1 MRLQDVNINKV
12 ESKEVESPKSLRVLA
27 VSDLVEPQLYNN
39 SVKEWLGP
47 VDLIVSC
54 GDLPPGYLDFLMTTL
69 SVPLLHVLGNHCF
82 HGNDPYEGDCSTDQ
96 YLGAFD
102 LNGRVAERNGLIL
115 AGMEGSPLYN
125 NGPHQYTEGQ
135 AARIL
140 FRLYPALLREKI
152 KHGRYLDILVT
163 HSPPRG
169 IHDGEDVAHRGFKS
183 LLGFIERF
191 KPTLLLHGHTHRY
204 YPMQPVRTKY
214 GDTEIINVYGHVL
227 LEFVRQGNEAWRLSQ
242 ESGLRGQGSAL

>member
-1 MRLQDVNINKV
+1 MPLQDVNNN
-12 ESKEVESPKSLRVLA
+12 EVESNKAESSKSLRVLA

-39 SVKEWLGP
+39 SVKDWMGP

-69 SVPLLHVLGNHCF
+69 KAPLVHVLGNHCF
-82 HGNDPYEGDCSTDQ
+82 HGQDSIEEECSPEQ

-102 LNGRVAERNGLIL
+102 LNGRVADYNGLII

-125 NGPHQYTEGQ
+125 NGPHQYSEQQ
-135 AARIL
+135 AAWNL
-140 FRLYPALLREKI
+140 LRLYPALLREKI
-152 KHGRYLDILVT
+152 KSGRYLDMLVT
-163 HSPPRG
+163 HAPPRG
-169 IHDGEDVAHRGFKS
+169 IHDGDDVAHKGFKS
-183 LLGFIERF
+183 LLGFIERL

-204 YPMQPVRTKY
+204 YPMQPVRTRY

-227 LEFVRQGNEAWRLSQ
+227 LEFVRQGNGAWRLSQ
-242 ESGLRGQGSAL
+242 QLGLR